1 MKIGEEHHVRV
12 EKIKRKVTLCRSD
25 GVKLDVY
32 FFLSPYAEEH
42 SGRELILDILNSNS
56 TFLPVE
62 DIHTG
67 AIFFLNKNGVMS
79 LEIPERD
86 LAEETV
92 LNPEK
97 RVQVELT
104 NHEILNLSLFMEMP
118 EERSRVSDYLNFSPR
133 FIYLCGKEKDIILNK
148 SFVFSVKD
156 L

>member
-1 MKIGEEHHVRV
+1 MQEKHHMRV
-12 EKIKRKVTLCRSD
+12 EKNKRRVTLCRSD
-25 GVKLDVY
+25 GMKLDVN
-32 FFLSPYAEEH
+32 FFLSPYAEGH
-42 SGRELILDILNSNS
+42 SGKELMLDVLNSNS
-56 TFLPVE
+56 AFLPAE

-67 AIFFLNKNGVMS
+67 ATFFLNKSEVMF

-92 LNPEK
+92 LNPQK
-97 RVQVELT
+97 SVQVELT

-118 EERSRVSDYLNFSPR
+118 EDRSRVSDYLNFSPG

>member
-1 MKIGEEHHVRV
+1 MRL
-12 EKIKRKVTLCRSD
+12 EKIKRRVTLCRSD
-25 GVKLDVY
+25 GVKLDIN
-32 FFLSPYAEEH
+32 FFLSPYAEGH
-42 SGRELILDILNSNS
+42 SGRELILDILNSNL

-62 DIHTG
+62 DIRTG
-67 AIFFLNKNGVMS
+67 AIFFLNKNGIMS

-97 RVQVELT
+97 SVQVELT
-104 NHEILNLSLFMEMP
+104 NHEILDLSLFMEMP
-118 EERSRVSDYLNFSPR
+118 EERSRISDYLNFSPV
-133 FIYLCGKEKDIILNK
+133 FIYLCGKEKDLILNK